1 MRQGDQKHVDK
12 TKASEDAVIEVAL
25 DAGAEDVKT
34 EGDTF
39 DIYCDPTQLEA
50 VKNALTAKNID
61 TTEAEV
67 TMVPDPNS
75 IMTIEG
81 KDAKNVL
88 ELIEALE
95 ENEDIQH
102 VYGNFDISDE
112 EIAKLAQE

>member
-1 MRQGDQKHVDK
+1 
-12 TKASEDAVIEVAL
+12 
-25 DAGAEDVKT
+25 
-34 EGDTF
+34 
-39 DIYCDPTQLEA
+39 
-50 VKNALTAKNID
+50 
-61 TTEAEV
+61 
-67 TMVPDPNS
+67 MVPDPNS